1 MSILELRVHI
11 PAGEAATLVG
21 VLTAQPGVSQLV
33 SVTQSN
39 GAQLLLAEV
48 EPTDVD
54 DLLVALAAR
63 GLSAEQVHL
72 IRHRTIP
79 WQLFG
84 PLEVDEEIIW
94 ADLVA
99 EARASSRAAP
109 RYLALMAVAG
119 VLAGLSEIQANV
131 ILMVGAMA
139 ISPDLAPVVGT
150 CIGLVGRRPR
160 MFRRSLLSL
169 AAGLAVGSA
178 GAFAVTGLLIVT
190 GRVGSVSPDAPSFV
204 GTLLSLDITTA
215 IVAFVAGIAAMLAFE
230 TRGSAAVGVAISV
243 TTIPA
248 AAFIGVT
255 LAASGIGGAWN
266 ALAVLTINVIF
277 LVVGGAGVL
286 VVQRLRV
293 RRRLAAF
300 RSVDGT

>member
-1 MSILELRVHI
+1 MLEIRVHA
-11 PAGEAATLVG
+11 PGDEAGALVDA
-21 VLTAQPGVSQLV
+21 LTTQPGVSHLV
-33 SVTQSN
+33 SAAQSD
-39 GAQLLLAEV
+39 GERLLIAEV
-48 EPTDVD
+48 EPGDAD
-54 DLLVALAAR
+54 DLLLALAAR
-63 GLSAEQVHL
+63 DLSAEQVHL

-84 PLEVDEEIIW
+84 PLQVDEEIIW

-99 EARASSRAAP
+99 EARTSSRAAP

-150 CIGLVGRRPR
+150 CIGLVSRRAR
-160 MFRRSLLSL
+160 MFRRSLVSL

-178 GAFAVTGLLIVT
+178 GAFAVTAFLIAT
-190 GRVGSVSPDAPSFV
+190 GRVESVSAEAPGFV
-204 GTLLSLDITTA
+204 ATLLTLDITTA

-255 LAASGIGGAWN
+255 LAAHGIGGAWQ
-266 ALAVLTINVIF
+266 ALAVLIVNVVF

-286 VVQRLRV
+286 IVQRLRV
-293 RRRLAAF
+293 RRRIVALP
-300 RSVDGT
+300 RSDCS

>member
-1 MSILELRVHI
+1 MLELRVHV
-11 PAGEAATLVG
+11 PAGEAATFG
-21 VLTAQPGVSQLV
+21 DGLTTQPGVSHLV
-33 SVTQSN
+33 SIPQSN
-39 GAQLLLAEV
+39 GEQLVLAEV
-48 EPTDVD
+48 EPSDAD

-63 GLSAEQVHL
+63 GLSADQVHL

-139 ISPDLAPVVGT
+139 ISPDLAPIVGT

-160 MFRRSLLSL
+160 MFRRSLVSL
-169 AAGLAVGSA
+169 ATGLAVASA
-178 GAFAVTGLLIVT
+178 GAFSVTALLVAT
-190 GRVGSVSPDAPSFV
+190 GRLGSVSEDAPSFI
-204 GTLLSLDITTA
+204 GTLLTFDITTA

-255 LAASGIGGAWN
+255 LAAHGIGGAWQ
-266 ALAVLTINVIF
+266 ALAVLIVNVVF

-286 VVQRLRV
+286 IVQRLRV
-293 RRRLAAF
+293 RRRIVALP
-300 RSVDGT
+300 RSDGS